1 MKDDISEIERQLQ
14 EQAVMT
20 QQLRQQLTAI
30 EAVAKQ
36 KMTKEAIS
44 RYGNLKSAH
53 LETAVRAISLIA
65 QAVASGQIREVMTDE
80 EFKILLQEIQKGK
93 KEFHFRK

>member
-14 EQAVMT
+14 EQAMMT
-20 QQLRQQLTAI
+20 QQLRQQLAAI

-36 KMTKEAIS
+36 KMSREAVS

-53 LETAVRAISLIA
+53 PETAVRAISLIA
-65 QAVASGQIREVMTDE
+65 QAVSSGQIREAMTDE